1 MTLSLYH
8 NTVKF
13 NVALVS
19 FQKVTSSISLYSYNL
34 FRAFIFVKMLYA

>member
-19 FQKVTSSISLYSYNL
+19 LVSFQKVPSSIY
-34 FRAFIFVKMLYA
+34 